1 MTVFGKILVFVNLV
15 FSLVVGGLVMMVYLT
30 RANWEDAYKKSEASL
45 VAARAEREQTVRERD
60 DAKKEYETKL
70 AALQKEVKDL
80 NANLDIARREANTK
94 ADEVTAFKKKDR
106 ADAADVSVLQ
116 TGTGVSREQVK
127 ELEKKND
134 ELHKEKQE
142 LIAKA
147 NEERKLR
154 IQAVTDVNYYKA
166 RNIEVEEKMREV
178 LRELNRKSGPAG
190 TIASRKSG
198 EENPPAENV
207 GGQVTSWDPESGL
220 VKVSIGS
227 DAGLAIGHTLKV
239 FRLHPIPEQSKFL
252 GTIEILS
259 VRPHE
264 AIGRPTK
271 PLSYPLKNGDR
282 VASRLLLGS

>member
-45 VAARAEREQTVRERD
+45 VAARAEREQTLREKD

-70 AALQKEVKDL
+70 AALQKENKDL
-80 NANLDIARREANTK
+80 NANLDIARRELNTK
-94 ADEVTAFKKKDR
+94 ADELAVFKKQDRKDG
-106 ADAADVSVLQ
+106 ADVSVLQ
-116 TGTGVSREQVK
+116 TGNAASREYAK
-127 ELEKKND
+127 DLEKKND
-134 ELHKEKQE
+134 ELHKEKQA
-142 LIAKA
+142 LIAVISD
-147 NEERKLR
+147 ERRSR
-154 IQAVTDVNYYKA
+154 IQAQTDLNYYKA
-166 RNIEVEEKMREV
+166 RNLEVEEKMREV

-190 TIASRKSG
+190 TVASRKSG

-207 GGQVTSWDPESGL
+207 GGQVISWDPESGL

-227 DAGLAIGHTLKV
+227 DAGLAIGNTLKV

-264 AIGRPTK
+264 AVGRPTK
-271 PLSYPLKNGDR
+271 PLSYPLRNGDR